1 MCRVSS
7 TAEVMHC
14 GLEED
19 APELSN
25 NKRTEGIRR
34 AGMLFR

>member
-1 MCRVSS
+1 MCIMSS

-14 GLEED
+14 GFEED
-19 APELSN
+19 APEVSN
-25 NKRTEGIRR
+25 NKRTEGIHR